1 MEYNMN
7 LLAKLL
13 HTSIS
18 RLDPERNIIKIY
30 GNIAVS
36 FLKM

>member
-1 MEYNMN
+1 MKFTKIQKYVIFIQKQ
-7 LLAKLL
+7 L
-13 HTSIS
+13 I
-18 RLDPERNIIKIY
+18 IIKIY

>member
-1 MEYNMN
+1 MKFTKIQKYVIFIQK
-7 LLAKLL
+7 KL
-13 HTSIS
+13 I
-18 RLDPERNIIKIY
+18 IIKIY